1 MRRLMVQ
8 LGLTVA
14 VVSLLGAAAPA
25 AALKVY
31 VSVDME
37 GISGVVDGSQVT
49 EDGRD
54 FAAAR
59 RWMAEDVNAVIAG
72 LIEAGATEIVVNDS
86 HGGMRNLLPDALHP
100 RASLISGTPKPLAMM
115 EGIDDSFDAVA
126 FVGYHATAGT
136 DRAILDHTIA
146 GRVVSRITVNGV
158 EMPELGLN
166 AAIAGQFGVPVILV
180 TGDTATAGQARALL
194 GPSVVTVAVKEAIG
208 RNAAHLLPMAEARRR
223 LEEGARQALVG
234 RGAMAPYRLDPPFR
248 FQVSFLTSA
257 QAELGALIPG
267 VERPEARTLAFTA
280 DRITDGFKLLR
291 ALIALGA
298 TR

>member
-1 MRRLMVQ
+1 MNVRWRKSVVAAAVVALA
-8 LGLTVA
+8 VA
-14 VVSLLGAAAPA
+14 VAPA
-25 AALKVY
+25 GALKVY

-37 GISGVVDGSQVT
+37 GISGVVHGSQVT

-54 FAAAR
+54 FAAGR

-86 HGGMRNLLPDALHP
+86 HGGMRNLLPDSLHP
-100 RASLISGTPKPLAMM
+100 MASLISGTPKPLAMM

-136 DRAILDHTIA
+136 ARAILDHTIA
-146 GRVVSRITVNGV
+146 GRVVSRITVNGI

-180 TGDTATAGQARALL
+180 TGDTATAGQARKLL
-194 GPSVVTVAVKEAIG
+194 GPNVVTVAVKEAIG
-208 RNAAHLLPMAEARRR
+208 RYAAHLLPMDEARSR
-223 LEEGARQALVG
+223 LEEGARRALAD
-234 RGAMAPYRLDPPFR
+234 RGAMAPYRLDPPYR
-248 FQVSFLTSA
+248 FEVSFLTSA
-257 QAELGALIPG
+257 QAEMGALIPG
-267 VERPEARTLAFTA
+267 VEWPEGRTLTFTA
-280 DRITDGFKLLR
+280 GRFTEGFTLLR

-298 TR
+298 GR